1 MEPYSVTL
9 ENGHA
14 HTAVLDSPDV
24 LALLNRMM
32 DKIERL
38 EAKVNQFE
46 HMAEQAPGMMAMF
59 TDTMDRIYGDSIQ
72 AGVDIEERIKM
83 GLQLLTTITEPKTMR
98 ALCTLTGQLEQLAAI
113 AEQAPGLTAMAV
125 DIADNFYASTAQGG
139 VDLETAARN
148 GLDAAGRLVNLL
160 QSDEVKALMSSGVLD
175 PKTLVIVGNAAHAL
189 VESRTHAEKAGPL
202 TLLGALF
209 NPDLQRTLGFL
220 LSFGQH
226 FGKRMEQYT
235 HTTEEGK

>member
-1 MEPYSVTL
+1 MEPYVATF
-9 ENGHA
+9 EDRHA
-14 HTAVLDSPDV
+14 HSSVLDSPDTLV
-24 LALLNRMM
+24 LLNRML

-46 HMAEQAPGMMAMF
+46 YLAEQAPGLMAMF

-72 AGVDIEERIKM
+72 AGVDIEERVKM

-98 ALCTLTGQLEQLAAI
+98 ALCTLTGQLEQIAAI

-160 QSDEVKALMSSGVLD
+160 QSDEIKALMDSGVLD

-189 VESRTHAEKAGPL
+189 VESRSHAEKAGPF

-235 HTTEEGK
+235 LSTKEG